1 MCISLDSV
9 AKINQ
14 LQSQGK
20 VAPPNTWIGT
30 TSITKKNG
38 KRYTYY
44 RLMKAYY
51 PPATED
57 NPNPTRKTKMVQY
70 LGTKESVAYREMKE
84 AIKRRNE
91 IQRLERKLYKL
102 EQKVSVALTQ
112 KRQLNKQSALTQL
125 VGELVAQVQGLV
137 CEIASIKRK
146 LILQLKRNLL
156 LIDITD

>member
-1 MCISLDSV
+1 MSQTAIK
-9 AKINQ
+9 ARIHQ
-14 LQSQGK
+14 LKAQGK

-51 PPATED
+51 PPATKD

-70 LGTKESVAYREMKE
+70 LGSKESTAYQEMKE

-91 IQRLERKLYKL
+91 IQELERKLYKL
-102 EQKVSVALTQ
+102 EKQVSVASTQ
-112 KRQLNKQSALTQL
+112 KGQRNKQATLTTL
-125 VGELVAQVQGLV
+125 VTELVAQVQGLV
-137 CEIASIKRK
+137 EEITWIKRQFMG
-146 LILQLKRNLL
+146 QL
-156 LIDITD
+156 

>member
-1 MCISLDSV
+1 MSQTAIK
-9 AKINQ
+9 ARIAQ
-14 LQSQGK
+14 LKAQGT

-57 NPNPTRKTKMVQY
+57 NPNPTRRTKMVQY
-70 LGTKESVAYREMKE
+70 LGTKDSTAYLEMKE

-91 IQRLERKLYKL
+91 IQRLEKKLYSL
-102 EQKVSVALTQ
+102 EQQVSVASSQ
-112 KRQLNKQSALTQL
+112 RKQGDKQSALTIL
-125 VGELVAQVQGLV
+125 VGELAAQVQGLV
-137 CEIASIKRK
+137 SEIAWIKR
-146 LILQLKRNLL
+146 QLKSHPYEDRKV
-156 LIDITD
+156 